1 MTPSMYVV
9 CSAHICQGLRGWAGA
24 EGGDGWYWKHKE
36 DGGEKQGERVCVCVC
51 ACVCFFRTPA
61 ATEKPNTPYLLWKN

>member
-24 EGGDGWYWKHKE
+24 EGGAAGYKE
-36 DGGEKQGERVCVCVC
+36 DGGEKRRAQERVCVCVC
-51 ACVCFFRTPA
+51 VCFLRTPA
-61 ATEKPNTPYLLWKN
+61 VTENPNTLYLLWKN

>member
-24 EGGDGWYWKHKE
+24 GGRDGGHCKHKE
-36 DGGEKQGERVCVCVC
+36 DAQGLRERVCVCFC
-51 ACVCFFRTPA
+51 KTPA
-61 ATEKPNTPYLLWKN
+61 GAGKLNTLYLLWEN

>member
-24 EGGDGWYWKHKE
+24 VGGRDGGYKE
-36 DGGEKQGERVCVCVC
+36 DGGEKRRELKKGCVCVCV
-51 ACVCFFRTPA
+51 FRPPA
-61 ATEKPNTPYLLWKN
+61 VTEKPNTLYLLWKN